1 MTSTR
6 RSRAPRDHVV
16 AGHWPHAEL
25 DGDHAASIAQE
36 LSSRLVE
43 AIADRGGNINTISKI
58 ARVNW
63 QTIMNLMEGRGWATI
78 ATVADLEQA
87 LGVDLWPRE
96 LRITHMGS
104 PQGVPDHG
112 TRKPRSSERTLL
124 KAPDAL
130 R

>member
-36 LSSRLVE
+36 LSSRLAE
-43 AIADRGGNINTISKI
+43 AIADRGGNINAISKA

-63 QTIMNLMEGRGWATI
+63 QTIMNVLQGRGWATL

-87 LGVDLWPRE
+87 LDVDLWPRE
-96 LRITHMGS
+96 QRKTNMGE
-104 PQGVPDHG
+104 
-112 TRKPRSSERTLL
+112 SSGH
-124 KAPDAL
+124 A
-130 R
+130 